1 MQNQVY
7 PCLQSKTHNDIIMHE
22 TEQTFVLKIF
32 SEIEGK
38 QAYLRRKDYFNH
50 FSVSQVIIVR
60 TFFIFGYIVLFF
72 HCTVKVS
79 VPYTKEK

>member
-1 MQNQVY
+1 
-7 PCLQSKTHNDIIMHE
+7 MHE

-60 TFFIFGYIVLFF
+60 IFFHFQLHSFVF